1 MRGGYWNK
9 AGRGPREESAKI
21 SGLPEGRG
29 IVEDHVTVYNEEAR
43 EKGEKAEMGKGVAM
57 MIMGC
62 REGFGRRNNED
73 RGRERGHRK

>member
-1 MRGGYWNK
+1 
-9 AGRGPREESAKI
+9 
-21 SGLPEGRG
+21 LPEGRG

-43 EKGEKAEMGKGVAM
+43 EKAEMGKGVAM